1 MALLTFKGNTTGSYA
16 TLFSLPRKR
25 AQLPELV
32 RDSQHGITTTKEGT
46 EQGFLINAG
55 WQEEYILP
63 LFFINSTSNNIGA
76 EIP

>member
-1 MALLTFKGNTTGSYA
+1 MALLAFRGNTTNSYA

-32 RDSQHGITTTKEGT
+32 RDSQHGITTAEEGT

-55 WQEEYILP
+55 GQEVYILP
-63 LFFINSTSNNIGA
+63 LFLFNSMSNIRA